1 MSDGGLSAF
10 TVAWQRPDAFSKVIS
25 HIGSH
30 TRLRGGS
37 EYPFLI
43 RRTRGRLKPVRVFLQ
58 DGANDI
64 DITEGNW
71 TLANLSMAFALM
83 FARYDYRFE
92 MGTGG
97 HDLRHGG
104 AIFPETLR
112 WIWRD
117 YPGRCE
123 RGRPR
128 TKGSR
133 RTHPVGSW

>member
-25 HIGSH
+25 HIGSY

-43 RRTRGRLKPVRVFLQ
+43 RTTRGRPKPIRVFLQ

-71 TLANLSMAFALM
+71 TLATSAWPL
-83 FARYDYRFE
+83 
-92 MGTGG
+92 G
-97 HDLRHGG
+97 
-104 AIFPETLR
+104 
-112 WIWRD
+112 
-117 YPGRCE
+117 
-123 RGRPR
+123 
-128 TKGSR
+128 
-133 RTHPVGSW
+133 